1 MIEIY
6 WLTRLDSIICFF
18 FVIALITGMSGVIML
33 VVSIVDYTQDEL
45 DKIPYKKVW
54 IGLISTCIISSF
66 IMILTPSTK
75 DMYMIYGIGGSIDY
89 LRENETA
96 KQLPDKCINFID
108 KWVDENLKTEE
119 SCQKN

>member
-33 VVSIVDYTQDEL
+33 VISIVDYTQDEL

-66 IMILTPSTK
+66 ILLLTPSTK

-89 LRENETA
+89 LRENETV

>member
-18 FVIALITGMSGVIML
+18 FIIAFITGIFGVIML
-33 VVSIVDYTQDEL
+33 VVSIVDYTQDKL
-45 DKIPYKKVW
+45 DEIPYKKVW
-54 IGLISTCIISSF
+54 IGLISTCVISSF
-66 IMILTPSTK
+66 IMIFTPSTK

-89 LRENETA
+89 LRENETV